1 MNISVVEKNGTR
13 IAVVKDHNM
22 IVADEQS
29 AVDFIAEVLGETG
42 CDRIIV
48 NKAVVHEG
56 FFDLSTGLAGSIL
69 QKFVN
74 YNMKIA
80 FVGDFSSY
88 PSKSLR
94 DFIYE
99 SNKGNDVFFAQTEEE
114 ALKKL
119 KAI

>member
-1 MNISVVEKNGTR
+1 MDTHVVEKNGMR
-13 IAVVKDHNM
+13 IAVVKSNNM
-22 IVADEQS
+22 IISDEQS
-29 AVDFIAEVLGETG
+29 VVDFIAKVLEETG

-48 NKAVVHEG
+48 SKDIVPEE
-56 FFDLSTGLAGSIL
+56 FFDLSTRLAGSIL

-74 YNMKIA
+74 YNVKIA

-99 SNKGNDVFFAQTEEE
+99 SNNGNDVFFVQTEEE
-114 ALKKL
+114 AFNKL
-119 KAI
+119 KAV